1 MGLHRPIRQDR
12 PRACHHGRVSAPES
26 ETSDATQQAGVYDP
40 AAEVVDICRDLI
52 RIDTTNAGDG
62 DGPGER
68 KAAEHVAA
76 LLSEVGIEVT
86 ISESDPGRTSLLAR
100 WGGVRRLGQ
109 AAAAGPRPPRRG
121 AGRRRRLAGAPA
133 LRRDQGRL
141 RSGAAARST

>member
-1 MGLHRPIRQDR
+1 MN
-12 PRACHHGRVSAPES
+12 APES
-26 ETSDATQQAGVYDP
+26 DTSSGAQPARSYDP

-86 ISESDPGRTSLLAR
+86 VSESQPGRTSLLAR
-100 WGGVRRLGQ
+100 WGGSAAFPHRLLDPPPETGQ
-109 AAAAGPRPPRRG
+109 MPV
-121 AGRRRRLAGAPA
+121 
-133 LRRDQGRL
+133 
-141 RSGAAARST
+141 